1 MEIDVEAAE
10 AVTAL
15 QVTEVDRLKAAN
27 LQLKILL
34 LQERRNN
41 TIRAFQAQCQE
52 LDGQLRD
59 LQAEVQ
65 ASQATLSEKYGID
78 FSTQQIDGVTGKI
91 VAAPKKE

>member
-41 TIRAFQAQCQE
+41 TIRARRPRFRNPLAP
-52 LDGQLRD
+52 
-59 LQAEVQ
+59 AM
-65 ASQATLSEKYGID
+65 I
-78 FSTQQIDGVTGKI
+78 I
-91 VAAPKKE
+91 VAG